1 MIQKKEAFTP
11 TIPLPPSESSLNNE
25 NFTATGQS
33 ITQHCKSYTFD
44 LHDGGRRTVRIIG
57 TPGFGDTRSTDQH
70 DQNIEHILQYINI
83 LTHLNAI
90 CFLLKPNAS
99 RLISKRRIRSV
110 STVNHFEYENS
121 WSTSVKESNRL
132 IDYIKTK
139 LIVYRMENG
148 WQSIKYAQFE
158 ISYMIRP
165 ILEAIRNIL
174 RNTILWNTTQS
185 NQQIEQTS
193 KPLPFSASRCHSCK
207 GDPKKNGNSRHVEMY
222 DQASAIFS
230 HFLIHKAFARK
241 DDPFLTGFREMIAE
255 ETYSCTSRA
264 PNDFNRLLL
273 QELSDIGN
281 KYKQETQTMKSVDAS
296 IDLPAIYE
304 LISIMSAIRL
314 VHEQLV
320 AVKRRHRMTIE
331 QYDIMHSLLF
341 IYQFKM
347 HQQFYNV
354 NYYLLEKQN
363 RSINL
368 FYQSDPI

>member
-1 MIQKKEAFTP
+1 MQRFSKILIDARINEVTANEIKQALISSEQKALKASIGHLT
-11 TIPLPPSESSLNNE
+11 E
-25 NFTATGQS
+25 NFDNLPIPDFVNTSQQTINLRSTNTVDTYSNTNNNSYSTRKQSNYDASRFQS
-33 ITQHCKSYTFD
+33 I
-44 LHDGGRRTVRIIG
+44 V
-57 TPGFGDTRSTDQH
+57 
-70 DQNIEHILQYINI
+70 
-83 LTHLNAI
+83 
-90 CFLLKPNAS
+90 
-99 RLISKRRIRSV
+99 SK
-110 STVNHFEYENS
+110 N
-121 WSTSVKESNRL
+121 L
-132 IDYIKTK
+132 
-139 LIVYRMENG
+139 
-148 WQSIKYAQFE
+148 
-158 ISYMIRP
+158 
-165 ILEAIRNIL
+165 
-174 RNTILWNTTQS
+174 
-185 NQQIEQTS
+185 
-193 KPLPFSASRCHSCK
+193 
-207 GDPKKNGNSRHVEMY
+207 NGNSRHVEMY

-230 HFLIHKAFARK
+230 HFLIRKAFARK

-331 QYDIMHSLLF
+331 QYDIMYSLLF